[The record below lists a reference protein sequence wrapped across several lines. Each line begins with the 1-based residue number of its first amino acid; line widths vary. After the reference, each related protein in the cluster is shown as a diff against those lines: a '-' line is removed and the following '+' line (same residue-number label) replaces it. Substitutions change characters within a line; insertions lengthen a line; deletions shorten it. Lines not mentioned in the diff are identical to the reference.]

1 MRLLPQAL
9 TSTLCTSK
17 KLPGSSW
24 CCVTTTLADSLDAL
38 PSRSLGFAYFAQH
51 PKLLNSVRPLI
62 VKSITWSAV
71 TLVLVTF
78 FTYLPQV
85 AILAFVSGPLA
96 FIAAAV
102 AVLGET
108 YLIASFI
115 TKAML
120 KGGATDAVFDAVLAQ
135 KGYDE
140 LVSKGRQVNKQS
152 GASSLGKSLL
162 QPITSK
168 YSTAGLVR
176 YLLTL
181 PLNAIPVVGTAFFL
195 GYNGM
200 HAGPGA
206 HARYFQLKGLS
217 KPERDQQVQKRK
229 GAYTAFGTVVIA
241 LGLVP
246 VVGSAISAFAGAA
259 GGALWAA
266 ELEKQDRQRAGQ
278 GAVREGADVSV
289 GRDEL

>member
-1 MRLLPQAL
+1 M
-9 TSTLCTSK
+9 
-17 KLPGSSW
+17 
-24 CCVTTTLADSLDAL
+24 
-38 PSRSLGFAYFAQH
+38 
-51 PKLLNSVRPLI
+51 
-62 VKSITWSAV
+62 
-71 TLVLVTF
+71 
-78 FTYLPQV
+78 
-85 AILAFVSGPLA
+85 
-96 FIAAAV
+96 
-102 AVLGET
+102 LGET
-108 YLIASFI
+108 YLIASFL

-120 KGGATDAVFDAVLAQ
+120 KGGATDAVFDAVLVQ

-140 LVSKGRQVNKQS
+140 LVGKGRQVRKQS
-152 GASSLGKSLL
+152 GASSLGRSLL

-206 HARYFQLKGLS
+206 HARYFQLKGYS
-217 KPERDQQVQKRK
+217 KQEREARIQKHK
-229 GAYTAFGTVVIA
+229 GAYTAFGTVTIA

-246 VVGSAISAFAGAA
+246 VVGSALSAFAGAA

-266 ELEKQDRQRAGQ
+266 ELEKRERVRAGQ
-278 GAVREGADVSV
+278 GAVSEGADVAV
-289 GRDEL
+289 ARDEL

>member
-1 MRLLPQAL
+1 
-9 TSTLCTSK
+9 
-17 KLPGSSW
+17 
-24 CCVTTTLADSLDAL
+24 
-38 PSRSLGFAYFAQH
+38 
-51 PKLLNSVRPLI
+51 
-62 VKSITWSAV
+62 
-71 TLVLVTF
+71 
-78 FTYLPQV
+78 
-85 AILAFVSGPLA
+85 
-96 FIAAAV
+96 
-102 AVLGET
+102 VLGET

-135 KGYDE
+135 KGYEE
-140 LVSKGRQVNKQS
+140 LVGKGRRLSKQS
-152 GASSLGKSLL
+152 GASSIGQSIL
-162 QPITSK
+162 QPVTSK
-168 YSTAGLVR
+168 FSAAGLVR

-181 PLNAIPVVGTAFFL
+181 PLNAIPFVGTAFFL

-206 HARYFQLKGLS
+206 HSRYFQLKGFN
-217 KPERDQQVQKRK
+217 KQEREQQVRKRK

-246 VVGSAISAFAGAA
+246 VVGSAVSAFAGAA

-266 ELEKQDRQRAGQ
+266 EIEKLERQRAGQ
-278 GAVREGADVSV
+278 GAVMEGADVAV